1 MSMPER
7 RCRVPILVDVLRL
20 STKMVQAT
28 RERRFPIGETGLL
41 GPAIACYSE
50 NAGART
56 RCLASR
62 VATVEDFKMPEIVVY
77 AIGGRSLDQKRALC
91 KDITDAVVKNFK
103 VEPGAVVITLVE
115 TAKTDKAKG
124 GVLFSE
130 MGQK

>member
-1 MSMPER
+1 
-7 RCRVPILVDVLRL
+7 
-20 STKMVQAT
+20 
-28 RERRFPIGETGLL
+28 
-41 GPAIACYSE
+41 
-50 NAGART
+50 
-56 RCLASR
+56 LAEY
-62 VATVEDFKMPEIVVY
+62 VATGEDYKMPEVVVY

-103 VEPGAVVITLVE
+103 VEPGAVVVTLVE